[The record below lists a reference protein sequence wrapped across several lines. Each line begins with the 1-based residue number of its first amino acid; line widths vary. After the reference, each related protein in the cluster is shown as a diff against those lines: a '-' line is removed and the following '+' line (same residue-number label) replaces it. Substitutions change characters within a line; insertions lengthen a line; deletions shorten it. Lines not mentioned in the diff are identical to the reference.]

1 MSDETLTATEQKIA
15 PSQPEISDGFANYL
29 RTQRRRSAQVTMFQI
44 AIVVGFLIL
53 WELAP
58 RLNWINP
65 MLTSYPSAVLR
76 TLWGLILDGSLWGHT
91 LATFYATLIG
101 FVGSLIIGIAVAA
114 LLWLSPFLSKV
125 LDPIIVVL
133 NALPKIALVPV
144 FFIWLGATSSI
155 YAMAISISVFVTIVM
170 LYTGFEAVDEDKI
183 KLAKLYGASRI
194 QILRKIILP
203 GSVPTMISALKI
215 SAGLSL
221 VGVVVG
227 EFQASKAGLGY
238 LITFGGQ
245 IFQMN
250 LVMTSLVILA
260 FLSTVLFAAIKYFES
275 YIYRRRGIK
284 SGP

>member
-1 MSDETLTATEQKIA
+1 MSDQTLATNEQSASKE
-15 PSQPEISDGFANYL
+15 PEISEGFARYL
-29 RTQRRRSAQVTMFQI
+29 RTQRRRSMQVTVFQI
-44 AIVVGFLIL
+44 AIIVGFLIL
-53 WELAP
+53 WEVGP

-101 FVGSLIIGIAVAA
+101 FVGSLIIGTAVAA
-114 LLWLSPFLSKV
+114 VLWLSPFLARV

-170 LYTGFEAVDEDKI
+170 LYTGFQAVDDDKI
-183 KLAKLYGASRI
+183 RLAKLYGASRI
-194 QILRKIILP
+194 QILGKIILP

-250 LVMTSLVILA
+250 LVMTSLVVLA
-260 FLSTVLFAAIKYFES
+260 ILSTVLFAAIKYLES
-275 YIYRRRGIK
+275 FIYRRRGIK